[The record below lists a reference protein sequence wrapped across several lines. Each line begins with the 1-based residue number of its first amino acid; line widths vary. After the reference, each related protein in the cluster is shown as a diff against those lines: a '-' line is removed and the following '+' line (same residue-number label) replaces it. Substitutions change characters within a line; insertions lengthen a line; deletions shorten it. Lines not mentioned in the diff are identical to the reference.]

1 MAKRVIWTCV
11 TMVLAASILLS
22 GVTVFN
28 RLEEKILSTGDEL
41 HLLQNTDVVVE
52 RSFFPG
58 EDLLFSRPPWT
69 EYEPSRCHP
78 LGGLTERL
86 ADPDAFTL
94 NVSQPEDSAI
104 LSIIVYLGGSNE
116 DIATLLQECEVSESG
131 NYYWQGVVLHHGI
144 TVDAAANPDGDLIYL
159 HIRPLSN
166 QVVTATQASLEIA
179 RVEKMVSQF
188 SAPVTDYLARLNNTL
203 TYRGRAG
210 YFGFSRWIA
219 CPARPNQ
226 TTLPT
231 ATAIGLPISC
241 WPPRRKLL
249 WFIHCRAISSCFCFT
264 TSRSKPFAALAWNK
278 GRAFTVY
285 CKTFALMV

>member
-22 GVTVFN
+22 GVAVFN

-86 ADPDAFTL
+86 ADPDALTL

-104 LSIIVYLGGSNE
+104 LSTIVYLGGSNE

-210 YFGFSRWIA
+210 YFGFLYDVLYELPLYALDSLPGEAESDDFAYGNGNWATYQLLATEAEIIVVY
-219 CPARPNQ
+219 
-226 TTLPT
+226 TLPGD
-231 ATAIGLPISC
+231 I
-241 WPPRRKLL
+241 KLL
-249 WFIHCRAISSCFCFT
+249 LFYNISQQTFCGF
-264 TSRSKPFAALAWNK
+264 S
-278 GRAFTVY
+278 VE
-285 CKTFALMV
+285 